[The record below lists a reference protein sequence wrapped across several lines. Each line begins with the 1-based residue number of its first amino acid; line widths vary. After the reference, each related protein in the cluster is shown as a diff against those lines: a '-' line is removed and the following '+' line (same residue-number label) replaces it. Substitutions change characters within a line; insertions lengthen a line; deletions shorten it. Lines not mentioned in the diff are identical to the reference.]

1 MELLYSTKGMAFSDP
16 NRHQVKHYTCSA
28 GVSILAGNGKKE
40 TGKRENQ
47 IRELHAADLCSELDS
62 NLILCDS
69 QLGEV
74 SIITGLQGTAEF
86 LSSVGKM
93 YRSFGIHKK
102 HSSMV
107 PLPAVSSWLPITS
120 SLQLMRP
127 KGHCKEHHN
136 WPGWNHIS
144 QDSLLGSNAFW
155 WYQEVEYQHS
165 IGEWRF
171 LRRFE
176 KLHDW
181 TSGISSCYPSSQTWS
196 RCSCHWLRQRIWQ
209 HSKRRPEKNN
219 SVGCPLLHKQE
230 VLLSCIIQFDQIL
243 EHLISLTL
251 KCLYRRHLSISQWDF
266 LLDIVN

>member
-1 MELLYSTKGMAFSDP
+1 METSISLQRDHREAFSKRTSTLCLVRALANCEVHGNALFNKGIAFSDP
-16 NRHQVKHYTCSA
+16 KTHQVKHYTCSA

-107 PLPAVSSWLPITS
+107 PLPADKYEANIKLVADYVKSSVDEAKG
-120 SLQLMRP
+120 SL
-127 KGHCKEHHN
+127 
-136 WPGWNHIS
+136 
-144 QDSLLGSNAFW
+144 
-155 WYQEVEYQHS
+155 
-165 IGEWRF
+165 
-171 LRRFE
+171 
-176 KLHDW
+176 
-181 TSGISSCYPSSQTWS
+181 
-196 RCSCHWLRQRIWQ
+196 
-209 HSKRRPEKNN
+209 
-219 SVGCPLLHKQE
+219 
-230 VLLSCIIQFDQIL
+230 
-243 EHLISLTL
+243 
-251 KCLYRRHLSISQWDF
+251 
-266 LLDIVN
+266 